1 MNEPVTYT
9 TTDFYLACYLRAA
22 GYPFA
27 GITYDASGKR
37 ATFTFQS
44 VREADILSYYNKRP
58 ESKVVALDLVSAIKQ
73 TRELLYNHPR

>member
-1 MNEPVTYT
+1 MSDSLYP

-27 GITYDASGKR
+27 GLTYDASGKR
-37 ATFTFQS
+37 ATFTFAN
-44 VREADILSYYNKRP
+44 VREEDILAYYNKRP
-58 ESKVVALDLVSAIKQ
+58 ESRVAALELVSAIKQ